1 MRTIR
6 SLGAVRAVA
15 STVVMAIG
23 TVAAISTGTVRAPMM
38 IVSTIIGSVIV
49 GVGARDRMGSGGTI
63 GRTIGIMTTLTMR
76 VGRLDRGRCRG
87 LLNRA
92 I

>member
-1 MRTIR
+1 
-6 SLGAVRAVA
+6 
-15 STVVMAIG
+15 
-23 TVAAISTGTVRAPMM
+23 
-38 IVSTIIGSVIV
+38 VSTIIGSVIV

-63 GRTIGIMTTLTMR
+63 GRTIGIMTTLRMR
-76 VGRLDRGRCRG
+76 VGRLDRGRSRG